1 MNLRSNPPSIPF
13 IDVAAQRR
21 RLGSAID
28 TAVTRVLNHCQFIW
42 ARRLRRSRRSSR
54 ILRCPSCGHLR
65 KRDRRS
71 CACFAR
77 DGVGPG
83 DAVLCPS
90 FTFCATAEVA
100 VLVGATPVFV
110 DVDATTF
117 NIDAK
122 GIAGAIATAK
132 EAGLKPKA
140 IIPVDLFGLPADH
153 SAIAAAA
160 KPKIC

>member
-1 MNLRSNPPSIPF
+1 MLLCLPCARW
-13 IDVAAQRR
+13 
-21 RLGSAID
+21 AI
-28 TAVTRVLNHCQFIW
+28 
-42 ARRLRRSRRSSR
+42 
-54 ILRCPSCGHLR
+54 
-65 KRDRRS
+65 
-71 CACFAR
+71 
-77 DGVGPG
+77 GPG

-110 DVDATTF
+110 DVDAVTF

-122 GIAGAIATAK
+122 GIAGAVAAAK
-132 EAGLKPKA
+132 EAGLKPRA

-160 KPKIC
+160 KGGKSADPR